1 MFGGVNRA
9 VCWSSD
15 GDRMKILKGV
25 SVLSIFLLAGCAGQ
39 PSFQQFASPPGQS
52 PEKNLVFDT
61 GPFGQPRDILRVED
75 IYRLSAEQEAEFLTF
90 FNKPAMRN
98 NPAHQRVWLYLQEI
112 TMDFG
117 YQGATYTAEE
127 ALRRSSGNCLSLA
140 VLTTALAKLAGVET
154 GYQLVDSTPVFESYG
169 NVVFKAQHVRT
180 KLLEPV
186 SPQAGV
192 LVLSRRGLLV
202 DYFPQSN
209 DRFVSNISEAEY
221 NAMFYNNLAGEA
233 IADEDYNQAF
243 WLLQK
248 SLELVPDNPGSINAM
263 AVVHRRVGQLEKAEE
278 IFLYGIEN
286 FEDKISLLRN
296 YRVLLEQQGRFDEV
310 KNINRNL
317 ALLKDPS
324 PFDWLNAGHDA
335 FGEGNFSEAAFFY
348 RKAVTVAPYLHESH
362 AGLAKAYYKIGKRK
376 DAEREF
382 RKALENSQRQSTRSM
397 YEAKLM
403 ALSGNH

>member
-1 MFGGVNRA
+1 
-9 VCWSSD
+9 
-15 GDRMKILKGV
+15 MKVLLNVLIL
-25 SVLSIFLLAGCAGQ
+25 SVFLLAGCAGQ
-39 PSFQQFASPPGQS
+39 PSLQQAGSAPGQS
-52 PEKNLVFDT
+52 PGKKLVFDSA
-61 GPFGQPRDILRVED
+61 PFGEPQEILRVED
-75 IYRLSAEQEAEFLTF
+75 IYRLSAGQEAAFLQY

-98 NPAHQRVWLYLQEI
+98 IPAHERVWLYLQEI

-117 YQGATYTAEE
+117 YQGETYTAEE
-127 ALRRSSGNCLSLA
+127 ALTRASGNCLSLA

-169 NVVFKAQHVRT
+169 SVVFKAQHVRT

-192 LVLSRRGLLV
+192 HVLSRRGLLV

-209 DRFVSNISEAEY
+209 DRFVSNISEPEY

-233 IADEDYNQAF
+233 IADEDYNTAF
-243 WLLQK
+243 WLLRK
-248 SLELVPDNPGSINAM
+248 SLELAPDNPGSINAM
-263 AVVHRRVGQLEKAEE
+263 AVLHRRVGQLEKAEE

-286 FEDKISLLRN
+286 MVDKVSLLRN
-296 YRVLLEQQGRFDEV
+296 YRVLLEQQGRSDEV
-310 KNINRNL
+310 RDINRRL

-324 PFDWLNAGHDA
+324 PFDWLNAGYDA
-335 FGEGNFSEAAFFY
+335 FSEGDFTEAIFFY
-348 RKAVTVAPYLHESH
+348 RKAAAVAPYLHESH

-376 DAEREF
+376 DAAREF
-382 RKALENSQRQSTRSM
+382 RKALANSQRPSTRNM

-403 ALSGNH
+403 ALGGNH